1 MNITELIK
9 TRKSVRT
16 FDGRPLS
23 EEDEAK
29 LRAFCEKTEN
39 PFGIPVSV
47 VWLDAKERG
56 LSSPVIVGETAYLA
70 CKTPKRKRCE
80 LAVGYAFERIVL
92 YAWSLGVGTTWI
104 GGTMKRELFEKAA
117 ETGDGEFM
125 PVVSPLGYP
134 AKERSEIDVRLRERV
149 RGDEREPASNLF
161 FELDFLCPMSEPD
174 EALEAV
180 RWAPSAVNLQP
191 WRVIKDGPRYH
202 FYEKHSLETEQTVGW
217 DVQKID
223 MGIALYH
230 FMAVSGGRCEI
241 SDPRLA
247 ADPDVEYIA
256 TVTV

>member
-80 LAVGYAFERIVL
+80 LAVG
-92 YAWSLGVGTTWI
+92 
-104 GGTMKRELFEKAA
+104 
-117 ETGDGEFM
+117 
-125 PVVSPLGYP
+125 
-134 AKERSEIDVRLRERV
+134 
-149 RGDEREPASNLF
+149 
-161 FELDFLCPMSEPD
+161 
-174 EALEAV
+174 
-180 RWAPSAVNLQP
+180 
-191 WRVIKDGPRYH
+191 
-202 FYEKHSLETEQTVGW
+202 
-217 DVQKID
+217 
-223 MGIALYH
+223 
-230 FMAVSGGRCEI
+230 
-241 SDPRLA
+241 
-247 ADPDVEYIA
+247 
-256 TVTV
+256 

>member
-92 YAWSLGVGTTWI
+92 YAWSLGVGSCFI
-104 GGTMKRELFEKAA
+104 GDIMENMETQRSLLQLPEFVFPAA
-117 ETGDGEFM
+117 MLVF
-125 PVVSPLGYP
+125 GYP
-134 AKERSEIDVRLRERV
+134 TEQQQNRPKPPRAALEYLVQENTYTPLDDAALRRMLLKNCTEETYESWLRAFHARKYDSDFAREMTRSVAAFLRQFE
-149 RGDEREPASNLF
+149 RGDE
-161 FELDFLCPMSEPD
+161 
-174 EALEAV
+174 
-180 RWAPSAVNLQP
+180 
-191 WRVIKDGPRYH
+191 H
-202 FYEKHSLETEQTVGW
+202 
-217 DVQKID
+217 
-223 MGIALYH
+223 
-230 FMAVSGGRCEI
+230 
-241 SDPRLA
+241 
-247 ADPDVEYIA
+247 ADPV
-256 TVTV
+256 

>member
-1 MNITELIK
+1 
-9 TRKSVRT
+9 
-16 FDGRPLS
+16 
-23 EEDEAK
+23 
-29 LRAFCEKTEN
+29 
-39 PFGIPVSV
+39 
-47 VWLDAKERG
+47 
-56 LSSPVIVGETAYLA
+56 
-70 CKTPKRKRCE
+70 
-80 LAVGYAFERIVL
+80 
-92 YAWSLGVGTTWI
+92 
-104 GGTMKRELFEKAA
+104 MKRELFEKAA

-134 AKERSEIDVRLRERV
+134 AQERSEIDVRLRERV

-223 MGIALYH
+223 MGIALCH

>member
-1 MNITELIK
+1 M
-9 TRKSVRT
+9 
-16 FDGRPLS
+16 
-23 EEDEAK
+23 
-29 LRAFCEKTEN
+29 
-39 PFGIPVSV
+39 
-47 VWLDAKERG
+47 
-56 LSSPVIVGETAYLA
+56 
-70 CKTPKRKRCE
+70 
-80 LAVGYAFERIVL
+80 
-92 YAWSLGVGTTWI
+92 
-104 GGTMKRELFEKAA
+104 
-117 ETGDGEFM
+117 
-125 PVVSPLGYP
+125 
-134 AKERSEIDVRLRERV
+134 
-149 RGDEREPASNLF
+149 F